1 MGSAVA
7 DMTARNEEGDSR
19 SFIDMRV
26 ADLNFE
32 YD

>member
-7 DMTARNEEGDSR
+7 DVTTRNEEGDSR
-19 SFIDMRV
+19 SFFDTRV
-26 ADLNFE
+26 VNLSFQ